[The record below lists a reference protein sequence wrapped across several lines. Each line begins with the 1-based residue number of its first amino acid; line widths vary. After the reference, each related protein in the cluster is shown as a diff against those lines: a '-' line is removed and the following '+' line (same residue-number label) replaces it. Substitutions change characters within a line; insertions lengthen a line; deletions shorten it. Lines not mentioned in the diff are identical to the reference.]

1 MSRKVAACLILLFVA
16 VAVRAQSADQ
26 KKATIDYLKK
36 LQNKDGGFA
45 PGPGQPQSSLGAT
58 SSALRAIKYSGGKLE
73 DTASASEFVKGCYD
87 KATGGFADQP
97 GGKPATAQTAIGLM
111 ALVELKID
119 PEPYAGPAVKY
130 LDDNAKTFEEIRIAV
145 AGYEAVGKKG
155 AHAGAWLE
163 QIDKM
168 ANGDGTFG
176 KGDAQARDTGSAA
189 VAILRLGGTIEHRD
203 AELKALNEGQRGDG
217 GFGKADAKESDLD
230 TTYRVMRAYH
240 MLKER
245 PDVKKLRGFID
256 SCRNP
261 DGGYGVLPGKPSTV
275 SGTYY
280 AATVQHWLE
289 EK

>member
-1 MSRKVAACLILLFVA
+1 MSRKLAAFLIFLFVIF
-16 VAVRAQSADQ
+16 AVRAQSADQ
-26 KKATIDYLKK
+26 KKATIDFLKQ
-36 LQNKDGGFA
+36 LQNKDGGFG
-45 PGPGQPQSSLGAT
+45 PGPGQTKSSIGST

-87 KATGGFADQP
+87 KASGGFADQP
-97 GGKPATAQTAIGLM
+97 GGKPAVAQTAIGLM

-119 PEPYAGPAVKY
+119 PEPFTGPAVKY

-155 AHAGAWLE
+155 PHAGAWLE
-163 QIDKM
+163 QINKM
-168 ANGDGTFG
+168 ANADGTFG
-176 KGDAQARDTGSAA
+176 KGDGQARDTGSAA
-189 VAILRLGGTIEHRD
+189 AAILRLGGTVDHRD
-203 AELKALNEGQRGDG
+203 AVLKAMNDGQRGDG
-217 GFGKADAKESDLD
+217 AFGKADAKESDLE

-240 MLKER
+240 MLKALPE
-245 PDVKKLRGFID
+245 VKTLRGFID

-261 DGGYGVLPGKPSTV
+261 DGGYGVTPGKPSTV

>member
-1 MSRKVAACLILLFVA
+1 MSRKLAACLVFLFVI
-16 VAVRAQSADQ
+16 VAVRAQTADQ
-26 KKATIDYLKK
+26 NKATIDYLKH
-36 LQNKDGGFA
+36 LQNKDGGFV
-45 PGPGQPQSSLGAT
+45 PGPGQAQSSIGST
-58 SSALRAIKYSGGKLE
+58 SSALRAIKYSGGKLD

-87 KATGGFADQP
+87 KTSGGFADQP
-97 GGKPATAQTAIGLM
+97 GGKPAVAQTAIGLM

-119 PEPYAGPAVKY
+119 PEPFAGPAVKY

-155 AHAGAWLE
+155 PHAGAWLE
-163 QIDKM
+163 QINKM

-176 KGDAQARDTGSAA
+176 KGDGQARETGSAA
-189 VAILRLGGTIEHRD
+189 AAILRLGGTIVHRD
-203 AELKALNEGQRGDG
+203 AVLKAMNEGQRGDG
-217 GFGKADAKESDLD
+217 AFGKADVKESDME

-240 MLKER
+240 MLKAL
-245 PDVKKLRGFID
+245 PDVQKLRGFVD

-261 DGGYGVLPGKPSTV
+261 DGGYGVTPGKPSTV

-289 EK
+289 E